1 MLRVALPNKG
11 ALSVAATELLGEAGY
26 RRRRDPKDL
35 LLRDPANDVE
45 FFFLRPKDIA
55 TYVGQGRLDIGL
67 TGRDLLLDTA
77 NNAVEVLALGFGR
90 SRFTLAA
97 PAGAITGVQDLA
109 GKRIATS
116 YEGLTRRWLD
126 EVGVDA
132 TIVHLDGAVE
142 GSIALGV
149 AEAITDV
156 VETGTT
162 LRRAGL
168 ETVGDPILASE
179 AILIGRADREISPA
193 AEQLRRRIEGVMI
206 ARRYVLMDYD
216 VRVEALDATCAVTP
230 GLEAPTISPLHK
242 DGWVAVRSMVP
253 RADTNRVMDQIW
265 ELGAR
270 GILVT
275 DIHACRL

>member
-11 ALSVAATELLGEAGY
+11 ALSEAATELLGESGY
-26 RRRRDPKDL
+26 RTRRDAKDL
-35 LLRDPANDVE
+35 VLRDPANDTE

-55 TYVGQGRLDIGL
+55 TYVGEGQLDIGL
-67 TGRDLLLDTA
+67 TGRDLLLDSS
-77 NNAVEVLALGFGR
+77 NNAVEIMALGFGR

-97 PAGAITGVQDLA
+97 PAGVIRSAADLA

-126 EVGVDA
+126 DIGLEA
-132 TIVHLDGAVE
+132 TIVPLDGAVE
-142 GSIALGV
+142 GSVRLGV

-168 ETVGDPILASE
+168 ETVGDPILESE
-179 AILIGRADREISPA
+179 AVLIGRADRTLSPA

-206 ARRYVLMDYD
+206 ARQYVLMDYD
-216 VRVEALDATCAVTP
+216 VPAQMLEQTCAITP
-230 GLEAPTISPLHK
+230 GLEAPTVSPLHK
-242 DGWVAVRSMVP
+242 DGWVAVRAMVL
-253 RADTNRVMDQIW
+253 RVDTNRVMDELW

>member
-11 ALSVAATELLGEAGY
+11 SLSEAATELLGEAGY
-26 RRRRDPKDL
+26 RRRRDAKDL
-35 LLRDPANDVE
+35 LLRDPTNDVE

-55 TYVGQGRLDIGL
+55 TYVGQGQLDLGL
-67 TGRDLLLDTA
+67 TGRDLLLDGQ
-77 NNAVEVLALGFGR
+77 NNAEEVLPLGFGR

-97 PAGAITGVQDLA
+97 PAGSISGVQDLT

-116 YEGLTRRWLD
+116 YRGLTRRWLD

-132 TIVHLDGAVE
+132 TIVPLDGAVE

-179 AILIGRADREISPA
+179 AVLIGRSGRDLSPA
-193 AEQLRRRIEGVMI
+193 AEQLKRRVEGVLV
-206 ARRYVLMDYD
+206 ARRYILMDYD
-216 VRVEALDATCAVTP
+216 VPTELLEASCAVTP
-230 GLEAPTISPLHK
+230 GLEAPTVSPLRK
-242 DGWVAVRSMVP
+242 EGWSAVRAMVP
-253 RADTNRVMDQIW
+253 RIETNKVMDELW
-265 ELGAR
+265 NLGAR